1 VTRLDPD
8 LPALARI
15 DTPALVIDEAALQSN
30 IERMAKTAAAHK
42 VALRPHAKTHKS
54 AAIARR
60 QLKAGAV
67 GIACATLLEAEA
79 LAAAGITGL
88 LVTSPVVG
96 ADKAARL
103 ARINQ
108 VSPVTVVVDHR
119 DQFEGLRAALADGD
133 PPLGVLVDVDV
144 GQGRTGVTTLQ
155 DGHALARIAAADGR
169 FAFRGLQ
176 GYAGHVQHVVAG
188 AERRAATEKSV
199 AALRSLVALLQA
211 EGTACPVISGSGT
224 GAHAYDMD
232 GPYTEL
238 QVGSYVFMDADY
250 GRVCQEDGS
259 PLPFESA
266 LYVLA
271 TVVSANREDQVTV
284 DAGTKALAVNGLAPA
299 RFIGLPEGASYSFS
313 GDEHG
318 AIALPPGSP
327 RPAVGTRVLIGA
339 THCDP
344 TVNLHAAYYAVD
356 ADGAVTVI
364 PIIGR
369 YGAMGA
375 AAP

>member
-1 VTRLDPD
+1 MISLRPD

-15 DTPALVIDEAALQSN
+15 DTPALIIDRPALESN
-30 IERMAKTAAAHK
+30 IARMAATAAAHK
-42 VALRPHAKTHKS
+42 VRLRPHAKTHKS
-54 AAIARR
+54 AEIARR
-60 QLKAGAV
+60 QLEAGAI

-79 LAAAGITGL
+79 LAREGVTGL

-96 ADKAARL
+96 AEKAARL
-103 ARINQ
+103 ARLNRIT
-108 VSPVTVVVDHR
+108 PVAVVVDHR
-119 DQFEGLRAALADGD
+119 GQLEGLCAAMGEGG

-155 DGHALARIAAADGR
+155 DGHGLARMAAADPR
-169 FAFRGLQ
+169 FVFHGLQ
-176 GYAGHVQHVVAG
+176 GYAGHIQHILDPI
-188 AERRAATEKSV
+188 ERREAAARAVEPLLR
-199 AALRSLVALLQA
+199 LRSVLQA
-211 EGTACPVISGSGT
+211 EGIACPVISGSGT
-224 GAHAYDMD
+224 GAHAFDMD

-250 GRVCQEDGS
+250 GQVRQDDGA
-259 PLPFESA
+259 PLPFAPA

-271 TVVSANREDQVTV
+271 TVVSVNRDDQVTV
-284 DAGTKALAVNGLAPA
+284 DAGTKALAVNGPPPA
-299 RFIGLPEGASYSFS
+299 RFIGLPVGSTYSFR

-318 AIALPPGSP
+318 AVKLPPGSL

-344 TVNLHAAYYAVD
+344 TVNLHPGYYAVD
-356 ADGAVTVI
+356 ADGAITVM

-369 YGAMGA
+369 YAMGA
-375 AAP
+375 GAP

>member
-1 VTRLDPD
+1 MTRLRPD

-15 DTPALVIDEAALQSN
+15 DTPALIIDEPALQAN
-30 IERMAKTAAAHK
+30 IARMAKTAAAHK

-54 AAIARR
+54 AAIALR
-60 QLKAGAV
+60 QLEAGAV
-67 GIACATLLEAEA
+67 GIACATILEAEA
-79 LAAAGITGL
+79 LAEAGVTGL

-103 ARINQ
+103 ARLNR
-108 VSPVTVVVDHR
+108 VLPVAVVVDHR
-119 DQFEGLRAALADGD
+119 DQVEGLRAAVAEGD
-133 PPLGVLVDVDV
+133 PPLGLLVDVDV

-155 DGHALARIAAADGR
+155 DGHALARMAAADGR

-176 GYAGHVQHVVAG
+176 GYAGHVQHVFDPV
-188 AERRAATEKSV
+188 ERRAA
-199 AALRSLVALLQA
+199 AAKAVESLRALLALLAA
-211 EGTACPVISGSGT
+211 EGVACPVISGSGT
-224 GAHAYDMD
+224 GAHAYDMG

-250 GRVCQEDGS
+250 GRVRQDDGS
-259 PLPFESA
+259 PLPFAPA

-271 TVVSANREDQVTV
+271 TVVSANRDDQVTV
-284 DAGTKALAVNGLAPA
+284 DAGTKALAVNGPAPA
-299 RFIGLPEGASYSFS
+299 HFIGLPAGASYSFS

-318 AIALPPGSP
+318 AIKLPPGSP
-327 RPAVGTRVLIGA
+327 RPAVGARVLIGA

-344 TVNLHAAYYAVD
+344 TVNLHAGYCAVD
-356 ADGAVTVI
+356 AGGVVTVM

-369 YGAMGA
+369 YAMRA

>member
-1 VTRLDPD
+1 MTRLRPD

-15 DTPALVIDEAALQSN
+15 DTPALIIDEPALQSN
-30 IERMAKTAAAHK
+30 IERMAATAAAHK

-54 AAIARR
+54 AEIALQQR
-60 QLKAGAV
+60 KAGAV
-67 GIACATLLEAEA
+67 GIACATILEAEA
-79 LAAAGITGL
+79 LAQAGVAGL

-103 ARINQ
+103 ARLNR
-108 VSPVTVVVDHR
+108 VSPLAVVVDHR
-119 DQFEGLRAALADGD
+119 DQLEGLRAAVAEGD
-133 PPLGVLVDVDV
+133 PPLGMLVDVDV

-155 DGHALARIAAADGR
+155 DGHALARMAAADGR

-176 GYAGHVQHVVAG
+176 GYAGHIQHIFDPV
-188 AERRAATEKSV
+188 ERRAA
-199 AALRSLVALLQA
+199 AAKAVEPLRALASLLAG
-211 EGTACPVISGSGT
+211 EGIVCPVISGSGT
-224 GAHAYDMD
+224 GAHAFDMG

-250 GRVCQEDGS
+250 GRVRLDDGS
-259 PLPFESA
+259 PLPFEPA

-284 DAGTKALAVNGLAPA
+284 DAGTKALAVNGPPPA
-299 RFIGLPEGASYSFS
+299 RFIGVPAGASYAFS

-318 AIALPPGSP
+318 AITLPPGSA
-327 RPAVGTRVLIGA
+327 RPAVGSRVLIGA

-344 TVNLHAAYYAVD
+344 TVNLHAGYYAVN
-356 ADGAVTVI
+356 AEGEVTAM

-369 YGAMGA
+369 YAMRA